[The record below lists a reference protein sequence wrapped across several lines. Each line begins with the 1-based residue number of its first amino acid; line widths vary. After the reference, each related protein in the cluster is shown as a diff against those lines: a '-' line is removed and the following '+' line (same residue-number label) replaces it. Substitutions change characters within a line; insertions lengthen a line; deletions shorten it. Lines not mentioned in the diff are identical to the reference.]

1 MAEHLL
7 RRRLGGNTEWKVAS
21 AGTSALGGSPASAG
35 AMAAMA
41 DLGIDISGHRSR
53 RLTREMIDGADMI
66 VVMGASHRDQVVRM
80 SQAAADKVFLLK
92 SFGPGAPAE
101 DVEDPVG
108 MSNDIYRRI
117 RDEIDAELP
126 DLIEF
131 LREHSEGMQP

>member
-7 RRRLGGNTEWKVAS
+7 RRRLGGNSEWKVSS

-35 AMAAMA
+35 AMTAME
-41 DLGIDISGHRSR
+41 DIGIDISNHRSS
-53 RLTREMIDGADMI
+53 RLTREMIDEADLI
-66 VVMGASHRDQVVRM
+66 VVMGGAHRDQVVRM

-92 SFGPGAPAE
+92 SFGAGAPKA

-108 MSNDIYRRI
+108 LSDDVYRQI

-126 DLIEF
+126 DLVLF
-131 LREHSEGMQP
+131 LAEYGEGMKT